1 MSAGAFVGI
10 AQMEDLRS
18 SEEDKEACRTL
29 SVPGTVHSMRI
40 LGVST
45 AGAGHFNPM
54 KPWLKR
60 LAEQGHDVTVVG
72 PPGLAAAAGGF
83 DFRAGA
89 APDPESVA
97 AIWQRVAESTMEV
110 SRELVLRDLF
120 GRLNSGAM
128 IPAVRAAID
137 DLRPDLVL
145 RDPAE
150 YASALAAAEAGV
162 PHARLG
168 VSLSAE
174 IAFFESTAAPVLED
188 WRPGL
193 HREIVESPI
202 LTRFPASLDP
212 SPFLAVVRY
221 RVGEPLARDVS
232 PRSVYATL
240 GTVAPTMPPMRPWFE
255 IVAKV
260 LGALPV
266 SAVFTVGHDL
276 DPAQIAA
283 APNVRIETWADH
295 ADVLSRAAVIL
306 HHGGSGTV
314 LDALAAGIPQVIV
327 PLFADQGAN
336 AAAVVEAGVGTA
348 LPNSGGS
355 AFHIPQGGEVERLQ
369 ELIAET
375 MASEAV
381 RERASEVAEEM
392 SLLPELD
399 VSVLGIV

>member
-1 MSAGAFVGI
+1 MTGTDA
-10 AQMEDLRS
+10 D
-18 SEEDKEACRTL
+18 RTAP
-29 SVPGTVHSMRI
+29 VPGTVPSMRI
-40 LGVST
+40 LAVST

-60 LAEQGHDVTVVG
+60 LAEHGHEVTVVG
-72 PPGLAAAAGGF
+72 PPGLAAAASGF

-89 APDPESVA
+89 APDPASVA
-97 AIWQRVAESTMEV
+97 AIWQRVAESPMEV

-120 GRLNSGAM
+120 ARVNSGAM

-162 PHARLG
+162 PQARLG
-168 VSLSAE
+168 VSLCSE

-212 SPFLAVVRY
+212 SPFSAVVRY
-221 RVGEPLARDVS
+221 RVGEPLVRDVD
-232 PRSVYATL
+232 PRFVYATL
-240 GTVAPTMPPMRPWFE
+240 GTVAPTMPPMRPWFD
-255 IVAKV
+255 IVAEV

-266 SAVFTVGHDL
+266 RAVFTIGHDL

-283 APNVRIETWADH
+283 APDVRIEPWADH
-295 ADVLSRAAVIL
+295 ADVLSHAAVIL

-314 LDALAAGIPQVIV
+314 LDALAAGVPQVIV

-336 AAAVVEAGVGTA
+336 GAAIVKAGVGTA
-348 LPNSGGS
+348 LPGSGAS
-355 AFHIPQGGEVERLQ
+355 AFHVPQGGEVERLQ
-369 ELIAET
+369 ELVAET
-375 MASEAV
+375 MASETV
-381 RERASEVAEEM
+381 RERAAEVAAEM
-392 SLLPELD
+392 SALPELD
-399 VSVLGIV
+399 VAMLGIT

>member
-1 MSAGAFVGI
+1 
-10 AQMEDLRS
+10 
-18 SEEDKEACRTL
+18 
-29 SVPGTVHSMRI
+29 MRI

-60 LAEQGHDVTVVG
+60 LAECGHEVTVVG
-72 PPGLAAAAGGF
+72 PPGLAAAAHEF
-83 DFRAGA
+83 EFRVGA
-89 APDPESVA
+89 APDPASVA
-97 AIWQRVAESTMEV
+97 AIWQRVAESPMEV

-120 GRLNSGAM
+120 GRLNSEAM

-162 PHARLG
+162 PHVRLG
-168 VSLSAE
+168 VSLCSQ
-174 IAFFESTAAPVLED
+174 IAFFESAAAPVLEA

-193 HREIVESPI
+193 HREIVDSPL

-212 SPFLAVVRY
+212 SPVSATGRY
-221 RVGEPLARDVS
+221 RVGEPPARDVD
-232 PRSVYATL
+232 PGFVYATL
-240 GTVAPTMPPMRPWFE
+240 GTVAPTMPPMRPWFG
-255 IVAKV
+255 IVAEV

-266 SAVFTVGHDL
+266 RAVFTIGHDL
-276 DPAQIAA
+276 DPARIAA

-295 ADVLSRAAVIL
+295 ADVLSRAAVVV

-314 LDALAAGIPQVIV
+314 LDALAAGVPQVIV

-336 AAAVVEAGVGTA
+336 GAAIVKAGVGTA
-348 LPNSGGS
+348 LPHSGGS

-369 ELIAET
+369 TIVAET
-375 MASEAV
+375 MASDTV
-381 RERASEVAEEM
+381 RGRAAEVAAEL
-392 SLLPELD
+392 SALPELD
-399 VSVLGIV
+399 IAMLGLT